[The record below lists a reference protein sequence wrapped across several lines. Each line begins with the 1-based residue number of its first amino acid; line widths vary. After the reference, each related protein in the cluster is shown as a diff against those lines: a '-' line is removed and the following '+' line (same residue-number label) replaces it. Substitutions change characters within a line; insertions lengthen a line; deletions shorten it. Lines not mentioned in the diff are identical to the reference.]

1 MGASDGSQVGKLGE
15 KVTSHTSARMRMIE
29 PSAGERAGVRAGETR
44 AGTINTGVWI
54 GPEVRSRD
62 QKQMIA
68 VEKTW
73 KGTVMARDLVE
84 GELSMGGFRWRSVML

>member
-44 AGTINTGVWI
+44 AGTINTGV
-54 GPEVRSRD
+54 
-62 QKQMIA
+62 
-68 VEKTW
+68 
-73 KGTVMARDLVE
+73 
-84 GELSMGGFRWRSVML
+84 